1 MGKIKNLLR
10 NKWVGFTLAALLY
23 TLWFVVW
30 TGNLWLLLGLPVI
43 FDLYITK
50 FFYRYVWSHNVKMCQ
65 RSKTYRTVY
74 EWVNAIIFA
83 TVVATLVHLFVFQM
97 YVIPTSSMERTLLIG
112 DYLYVSKVAYGP
124 QMPNTPLSFPFVH
137 HTMPFSQT
145 KKSFSEAI
153 KWPYHRLK
161 GLKPIRRND
170 VVVFNFPAGDT
181 VLLENQNVTYYD
193 TLRSFEESFGKEEGR
208 KRLNEKYTVISR
220 PVDKR
225 ENYIKRCVGL
235 PGDLLEVRNGKV
247 WVNGEP
253 QEAIPGLQ
261 YNYVVQTSAPFT
273 QYAIDNLGIRE
284 YSGYGSGYYM
294 NLTDELAEKVRGL
307 SNVIS
312 VNRYI
317 YTPNDEVFPQWGTP
331 RWSQDNYGPIWIP
344 KKGDTVQLTAENLPL
359 FRRIIEA
366 YEGHTLEER
375 DGRIVIDGKEAT
387 EYTFAMNY
395 YWMIGRLAFLGLR
408 ARGPHRGQGVVRMA
422 VARCGK
428 EFPREHP
435 LGTALQKGSVDVAGD
450 SYRTVAAPAEAACR
464 ERSSKFLSW
473 IYPVRTEEEIRER
486 LDALRKRYYD
496 ATHHCYAWRLGPRG
510 EAFRAN
516 DDGEPSGTAGKP
528 ILGQLLSN
536 DITDCLVVVVRYFG
550 GTKLGV
556 PGLIAAYRESAAEA
570 IAAAEIVELTVDR
583 TVRVDFPYVAMNAIM
598 RVVKEQQPRIEE
610 QTFDNLCTMRLAIR
624 ESRAA
629 ELIEKLRKAGGS
641 VRDEAE

>member
-83 TVVATLVHLFVFQM
+83 TVVATLVHLFIFQM

-225 ENYIKRCVGL
+225 ENYIKRCVAV
-235 PGDLLEVRNGKV
+235 PGDSLEIRNGQV
-247 WVNGEP
+247 WVNGAP
-253 QEAIPGLQ
+253 QEGIPGIQ
-261 YNYVVQTSAPFT
+261 YQYAVQVSSPLS
-273 QYAIDNLGIRE
+273 QYAIENLGITE
-284 YSGYGSGYYM
+284 YRGNGSVYDM
-294 NLTDELAEKVRGL
+294 FLTEEAAGK
-307 SNVIS
+307 
-312 VNRYI
+312 
-317 YTPNDEVFPQWGTP
+317 
-331 RWSQDNYGPIWIP
+331 
-344 KKGDTVQLTAENLPL
+344 
-359 FRRIIEA
+359 IEA
-366 YEGHTLEER
+366 LNNIFQMNNSLLER
-375 DGRIVIDGKEAT
+375 GTGYQIQILPG
-387 EYTFAMNY
+387 
-395 YWMIGRLAFLGLR
+395 IGIETKS
-408 ARGPHRGQGVVRMA
+408 M
-422 VARCGK
+422 K
-428 EFPREHP
+428 DIPRRH
-435 LGTALQKGSVDVAGD
+435 
-450 SYRTVAAPAEAACR
+450 
-464 ERSSKFLSW
+464 
-473 IYPVRTEEEIRER
+473 
-486 LDALRKRYYD
+486 
-496 ATHHCYAWRLGPRG
+496 
-510 EAFRAN
+510 
-516 DDGEPSGTAGKP
+516 
-528 ILGQLLSN
+528 
-536 DITDCLVVVVRYFG
+536 
-550 GTKLGV
+550 
-556 PGLIAAYRESAAEA
+556 
-570 IAAAEIVELTVDR
+570 
-583 TVRVDFPYVAMNAIM
+583 
-598 RVVKEQQPRIEE
+598 
-610 QTFDNLCTMRLAIR
+610 
-624 ESRAA
+624 
-629 ELIEKLRKAGGS
+629 
-641 VRDEAE
+641 

>member
-83 TVVATLVHLFVFQM
+83 TVVATLVHLFIFQM

-220 PVDKR
+220 STNAR
-225 ENYIKRCVGL
+225 T
-235 PGDLLEVRNGKV
+235 
-247 WVNGEP
+247 
-253 QEAIPGLQ
+253 
-261 YNYVVQTSAPFT
+261 TSNA
-273 QYAIDNLGIRE
+273 A
-284 YSGYGSGYYM
+284 
-294 NLTDELAEKVRGL
+294 
-307 SNVIS
+307 
-312 VNRYI
+312 
-317 YTPNDEVFPQWGTP
+317 WG
-331 RWSQDNYGPIWIP
+331 
-344 KKGDTVQLTAENLPL
+344 
-359 FRRIIEA
+359 FRATRS
-366 YEGHTLEER
+366 
-375 DGRIVIDGKEAT
+375 KSAT
-387 EYTFAMNY
+387 E
-395 YWMIGRLAFLGLR
+395 
-408 ARGPHRGQGVVRMA
+408 
-422 VARCGK
+422 RCGSTANRRRRYPDCNTTTWCR
-428 EFPREHP
+428 PRPPSRSTPSTTSES
-435 LGTALQKGSVDVAGD
+435 GSTAVTA
-450 SYRTVAAPAEAACR
+450 R
-464 ERSSKFLSW
+464 
-473 IYPVRTEEEIRER
+473 
-486 LDALRKRYYD
+486 
-496 ATHHCYAWRLGPRG
+496 AT
-510 EAFRAN
+510 
-516 DDGEPSGTAGKP
+516 T
-528 ILGQLLSN
+528 
-536 DITDCLVVVVRYFG
+536 
-550 GTKLGV
+550 
-556 PGLIAAYRESAAEA
+556 
-570 IAAAEIVELTVDR
+570 
-583 TVRVDFPYVAMNAIM
+583 
-598 RVVKEQQPRIEE
+598 
-610 QTFDNLCTMRLAIR
+610 
-624 ESRAA
+624 
-629 ELIEKLRKAGGS
+629 
-641 VRDEAE
+641 

>member
-1 MGKIKNLLR
+1 MGKIKAFFR
-10 NKWVGFTLAALLY
+10 NKWVGFTLASLLY

-30 TGNLWLLLGLPVI
+30 TGNLWMLLGLVVI
-43 FDLYITK
+43 FDLYISK
-50 FFYRYVWSHNVKMCQ
+50 FFYRYVWCHNVRLCQ
-65 RSKTYRTVY
+65 RSKTYKTVY
-74 EWVNAIIFA
+74 EWINAIIFA
-83 TVVATLVHLFVFQM
+83 TVVASLVHIFIFQM

-181 VLLENQNVTYYD
+181 VLLEDPAVTYYD

-235 PGDLLEVRNGKV
+235 PGDSLEVRNGKV

-317 YTPNDEVFPQWGTP
+317 YTPNDEVFPQWGAP

-395 YWMIGRLAFLGLR
+395 YWMMGDNRHNSADSRFWGFVPEDHI
-408 ARGPHRGQGVVRMA
+408 V
-422 VARCGK
+422 GK
-428 EFPREHP
+428 ASFVWLSLDAEKSFP
-435 LGTALQKGSVDVAGD
+435 AN
-450 SYRTVAAPAEAACR
+450 
-464 ERSSKFLSW
+464 
-473 IYPVRTEEEIRER
+473 IRWER
-486 LDALRKRYYD
+486 LFRK
-496 ATHHCYAWRLGPRG
+496 
-510 EAFRAN
+510 
-516 DDGEPSGTAGKP
+516 
-528 ILGQLLSN
+528 
-536 DITDCLVVVVRYFG
+536 VR
-550 GTKLGV
+550 
-556 PGLIAAYRESAAEA
+556 
-570 IAAAEIVELTVDR
+570 
-583 TVRVDFPYVAMNAIM
+583 
-598 RVVKEQQPRIEE
+598 
-610 QTFDNLCTMRLAIR
+610 
-624 ESRAA
+624 
-629 ELIEKLRKAGGS
+629 
-641 VRDEAE
+641 